1 MPPTESKRKLQ
12 STLKHGLRR
21 LGATRATADRR
32 LDRLRFALDTRPALD
47 YHPLPWLGK
56 EQGQRVGGT
65 ESRWHQIELALDEL
79 AIGSAVDVGANV
91 GWFSI
96 SLARRKIPTLAIER
110 EPKFFRTLLYARSH
124 LELADLSVLVTS
136 LDREHLSA
144 VPKADLMLFLSVW
157 HHLVRAFGFAA
168 ALEVLSELWNRSGQ
182 VMFFDTGEDEL
193 PAYYGMPALEPTPD
207 AFLSEMLA
215 RACPDGEVVRC
226 GRHEAFAPNGEP
238 CERTLYAIFRT
249 KAPPGFP
256 SSD

>member
-1 MPPTESKRKLQ
+1 MPEPTHKLQ
-12 STLKHGLRR
+12 AALKQGIRR
-21 LGATRATADRR
+21 LGATRESADRR
-32 LDRLRFALDTRPALD
+32 LDRLRFALDTRPSLD

-65 ESRWHQIELALDEL
+65 ESRWRQIEIALDEL
-79 AIGSAVDVGANV
+79 TIDSAVDVGANV

-136 LDREHLSA
+136 LDAERLFA
-144 VPKADLMLFLSVW
+144 VPKSDLMIFLSVW
-157 HHLVRAFGFAA
+157 HHMVRANGYDA
-168 ALEVLSELWNRSGQ
+168 ALDLLGKLWNRTGQ

-193 PAYYGMPALEPTPD
+193 PAYYGMPNLEPTPD
-207 AFLSEMLA
+207 QFLSGVLTQ
-215 RACPDGEVVRC
+215 ACPGGEVIRC

-238 CERTLYAIFRT
+238 CERTLYAIFRG
-249 KAPPGFP
+249 KVPAGYHL
-256 SSD
+256 SD

>member
-1 MPPTESKRKLQ
+1 MPGPEPTRHLQ
-12 STLKHGLRR
+12 TALKHGLRR
-21 LGATRATADRR
+21 LGASREVADRR

-65 ESRWHQIELALDEL
+65 ESRWRQIEIALDDL

-96 SLARRKIPTLAIER
+96 SLAKRKIPTLAIER
-110 EPKFFRTLLYARSH
+110 EPKFFRTLLYARSR

-136 LDREHLSA
+136 LDPERLSA
-144 VPKADLMLFLSVW
+144 VPKSDLMLFLSVW
-157 HHLVRAFGFAA
+157 HHMVRAYGYDIAVD
-168 ALEVLSELWNRSGQ
+168 LLGELWNRTEQ

-193 PAYYGMPALEPTPD
+193 PAYYGMPALKPTPD
-207 AFLSEMLA
+207 AFLFDLLV
-215 RACPDGEVVRC
+215 RACPGGKVTRC

-238 CERTLYAIFRT
+238 CERTLYAIFRDR
-249 KAPPGFP
+249 APADIPP
-256 SSD
+256 SD